1 MKVKKDR
8 PCQSELKSHFQSLK
22 ELSEVKEEIIKMEQE
37 GKSQT
42 EIQVAQDRQNSLILK
57 KAEMMKRLS
66 HLETDINAKRKDLSK
81 AK

>member
-1 MKVKKDR
+1 MT
-8 PCQSELKSHFQSLK
+8 CSSSFQSLK
-22 ELSEVKEEIIKMEQE
+22 ELSEVKEGIIKMEQE

>member
-1 MKVKKDR
+1 
-8 PCQSELKSHFQSLK
+8 
-22 ELSEVKEEIIKMEQE
+22 MERE

-66 HLETDINAKRKDLSK
+66 YLETDINAKRKDLSK

>member
-1 MKVKKDR
+1 
-8 PCQSELKSHFQSLK
+8 
-22 ELSEVKEEIIKMEQE
+22 MEQE
-37 GKSQT
+37 GKPQM
-42 EIQVAQDRQNSLILK
+42 EIQAVQDRQNSLILK